1 MLSPGPAGAEAQ
13 EWTTLGRTLIG
24 IRRGAG
30 EVRRKV
36 VAVIAVAIREARSGA
51 RIRLVGDPPAR
62 DRVPVLTVVGIEPVA
77 RELGDARGVAHHRG
91 APRDVDRPAG
101 LVERYAVDQNL
112 GVIALAAAQEQRRLP
127 SETARL
133 GDVRARDRLQR
144 LGRGANALSLEVGSA
159 QHGHG

>member
-77 RELGDARGVAHHRG
+77 RELGDARGVAHCLG
-91 APRDVDRPAG
+91 APRDVERSIGRAVGTGAQLGAHLRPPPA
-101 LVERYAVDQNL
+101 
-112 GVIALAAAQEQRRLP
+112 
-127 SETARL
+127 
-133 GDVRARDRLQR
+133 RARKDLHDARHSVGAIERSEEHTSELQSLAYLVCRL
-144 LGRGANALSLEVGSA
+144 
-159 QHGHG
+159 